1 MIKLYLFHFT
11 NDGFD
16 LKRVCF
22 LILIDF
28 LSDIGLNGDDPDRW
42 KTSLSRSFLRSG
54 VASFNLG
61 RYAEAKNCF
70 LKGQQHQDEMG
81 IKQWIA
87 WCDEKMQKLGIKD
100 DPDEVKETPKQKV
113 VANENEKS
121 NLKDE
126 KTKIDTPPSTDN
138 AESSSKQE
146 NQAVAMPVP
155 KIKHDW
161 YQTETQVI
169 LDSEPYCWDE
179 KISNNFRSFIGIKTF
194 L

>member
-1 MIKLYLFHFT
+1 MIGIKKIRVLIFI
-11 NDGFD
+11 D
-16 LKRVCF
+16 L
-22 LILIDF
+22 

-100 DPDEVKETPKQKV
+100 APDEVKETPKQKV

-121 NLKDE
+121 NLKDQ
-126 KTKIDTPPSTDN
+126 KTKIDTPPSIDN

-179 KISNNFRSFIGIKTF
+179 KI
-194 L
+194 

>member
-1 MIKLYLFHFT
+1 MIGVK
-11 NDGFD
+11 
-16 LKRVCF
+16 KIRV
-22 LILIDF
+22 LILIDL

-81 IKQWIA
+81 IKQWIT

-100 DPDEVKETPKQKV
+100 DPDEVKETPKPKLV
-113 VANENEKS
+113 SKDNDKS
-121 NLKDE
+121 NVQGE
-126 KTKIDTPPSTDN
+126 KTKTDTPPLTDN

-146 NQAVAMPVP
+146 SQAVPMPVP

-161 YQTETQVI
+161 YQTETQVR
-169 LDSEPYCWDE
+169 LV
-179 KISNNFRSFIGIKTF
+179 
-194 L
+194 

>member
-1 MIKLYLFHFT
+1 MQ
-11 NDGFD
+11 
-16 LKRVCF
+16 
-22 LILIDF
+22 
-28 LSDIGLNGDDPDRW
+28 
-42 KTSLSRSFLRSG
+42 
-54 VASFNLG
+54 
-61 RYAEAKNCF
+61 
-70 LKGQQHQDEMG
+70 GQQHQDEMG

-100 DPDEVKETPKQKV
+100 DPDEAKETPKQKV

-138 AESSSKQE
+138 AESSSKQK
-146 NQAVAMPVP
+146 NQALAMPVP

-179 KISNNFRSFIGIKTF
+179 KI
-194 L
+194 